1 MTIKSALLAGVACTL
16 LATPA
21 FAQQTIP
28 ADTPATDIV
37 TSEAIADTSK
47 DIVVLGFG
55 QSRQVQTVTAIE
67 LERLTPGT
75 SPLKAIA
82 KLPGVNFQSAE
93 AFGAYEWS
101 TRVSLR
107 GFNQNQLGF
116 TLDGVPLGD
125 MSYGNVN
132 GLHISRAAI
141 SENLASTTVAQGA
154 GALATA
160 STSNLGGTIQF
171 VSRKPSE
178 TFDLVSSGTYGSDR
192 TWRGFVR
199 LDTGDLGG
207 GLKGYVGYGY
217 LTTDKWKG
225 YGRQHQHQVNAKLVK
240 DFGERGSIT
249 AFANF
254 SDRREND
261 YQDLSYDIIRRRGLN
276 DDNVSDNYAL
286 ALQLARVYQNQ
297 AALATYQKA
306 NNGASAGF
314 VAPWTGAGFTLP
326 SGFGTVD
333 DAYYDAAGLRRDWL
347 GGVTF
352 DAKLTD
358 TLSIVSTSYYHHNKG
373 QGSWITPYSPT
384 PAGAIGA
391 NGQPLPLAST
401 AAYGYASPLGFRT
414 TEYGIDR
421 AGNLT
426 RLALDTGVNRAEL
439 GGWYESNS
447 FTQARRFYG
456 MGNTVADRDAREFQS
471 NPYFTQWNGKYDTE
485 TLQYFVADT
494 LRLGA
499 LTLNGGWKGMRVRNR
514 ANLLTG
520 TLVNGKIKAE
530 DWFLPQIGAVFA
542 LGGGAEV
549 FASYTENMRAFVS
562 SATTGPFAT
571 TQAGFDAIRTRLK
584 PERSKTIEGGARLRT
599 GGLQLSAVGYYV
611 DFSDRLL
618 TFANGTAI
626 QGNPPTL
633 NNAGNVQSYGAE
645 VSAFYRIFGPLS
657 ALASYSY
664 NRATYQDDVRDAA
677 GTVLTATAGKTVVDT
692 PAHMAKGELV
702 YDDKHFFARAGVDYM
717 SKRYFTYLNDQSAG
731 GRALVDASIGYR
743 FGEGTG
749 LLEGFAIEGSVT
761 NLTDK
766 RYISTIGTN
775 GYTAGQ
781 SLAIAGRADSDQNQT
796 LLAGAPR
803 QWFVTVRRGF

>member
-1 MTIKSALLAGVACTL
+1 LAGIACGVIS
-16 LATPA
+16 TPA
-21 FAQQTIP
+21 LAQ
-28 ADTPATDIV
+28 DTAAAPDRESATHGQVAGNQANDDDGARGAG
-37 TSEAIADTSK
+37 SDK

-55 QSRQVQTVTAIE
+55 QSRQVQTVTAID

-82 KLPGVNFQSAE
+82 KLPGVNFQSAD

-101 TRVSLR
+101 TRISLR

-132 GLHISRAAI
+132 GLHISRASI
-141 SENLASTTVAQGA
+141 SENLAGTTVAQGA
-154 GALATA
+154 GALGTA

-171 VSRKPSE
+171 VSRKPSDA
-178 TFDLVSSGTYGSDR
+178 FDLVASGTYGSDN
-192 TWRGFVR
+192 TWRGFAR
-199 LDTGDLGG
+199 LDSGDLGG
-207 GLKGYVGYGY
+207 GLKGYLSYGY

-225 YGRQHQHQVNAKLVK
+225 EGTQRQHQVNAKLMK
-240 DFGERGSIT
+240 DLGDRGSIT
-249 AFANF
+249 VFANY

-261 YQDLSYDIIRRRGLN
+261 YQDLSYDIIARRGLN
-276 DDNVSDNYAL
+276 DDNISNDYAL
-286 ALQLARVYQNQ
+286 ALQIARVFQNQ
-297 AALATYQKA
+297 AALSSYSTA
-306 NNGASAGF
+306 NKGSAAGF
-314 VAPWTGAGFTLP
+314 VAPWAGAGFSFP
-326 SGFGTVD
+326 AGFGTVD

-347 GGVTF
+347 GGVTV
-352 DAKLTD
+352 DARLTD
-358 TLSIVSTSYYHHNKG
+358 RLSVVSTSYYHHNKG

-384 PAGAIGA
+384 PAGALGGDGSA
-391 NGQPLPLAST
+391 LPLAST
-401 AAYGYASPLGFRT
+401 AAYGFASPLGFRT

-426 RLALDTGVNRAEL
+426 RLALDTGANRLEL

-456 MGNTVADRDAREFQS
+456 MTNGTPDRRALDFQS

-499 LTLNGGWKGMRVRNR
+499 LTLNGGWKGMRVKNQ

-520 TLVNGKIKAE
+520 SLVNGRIKAQ
-530 DWFLPQIGAVFA
+530 DWFLPQVGAV
-542 LGGGAEV
+542 LGLGRGVEL
-549 FASYTENMRAFVS
+549 FASYTQNMRAFVS
-562 SATTGPFAT
+562 SATSGPFAT
-571 TQAGFDAIRTRLK
+571 TQLGFDAIKGTLK
-584 PERSKTIEGGARLRT
+584 PETSKTVEGGARLRT
-599 GGLQLSAVGYYV
+599 GGLQISAVGFYI
-611 DFSDRLL
+611 DFANRLL
-618 TFANGTAI
+618 SFSNGSAI

-633 NNAGNVQSYGAE
+633 NNVGDVQSYGAE
-645 VSAFYRIFGPLS
+645 LSAFYRIARPLS
-657 ALASYSY
+657 IFASYSFTH
-664 NRATYQDDVRDAA
+664 ATYRDDVRNAA
-677 GTVLTATAGKTVVDT
+677 GALLSATAGKSVVDT
-692 PAHMAKGELV
+692 PEHMAKAELV
-702 YDDKHFFARAGVDYM
+702 YDDSRIFARAGLDYM
-717 SKRYFTYLNDQSAG
+717 AKRYFTYVNDRSVA

-743 FGEGTG
+743 FSEGTG
-749 LLEGFAIEGSVT
+749 PLHGFAIEGSIA

-766 RYISTIGTN
+766 AYISTIGTN
-775 GYTAGQ
+775 GYTASG
-781 SLAIAGRADSDQNQT
+781 DNQT

>member
-1 MTIKSALLAGVACTL
+1 MAQELPAAADPAPQDQSATQESG
-16 LATPA
+16 
-21 FAQQTIP
+21 
-28 ADTPATDIV
+28 
-37 TSEAIADTSK
+37 

-55 QSRQVQTVTAIE
+55 ESRQVQTVTAID

-82 KLPGVNFQSAE
+82 KLPGVNFQSAD

-101 TRVSLR
+101 TRISLR

-132 GLHISRAAI
+132 GLHISRAVI

-154 GALATA
+154 GALGTA

-171 VSRKPSE
+171 TSRKPSE
-178 TFDLVSSGTYGSDR
+178 TFDLVGSGTYGSDN
-192 TWRGFVR
+192 TWRGFAR

-207 GLKGYVGYGY
+207 GLKGYVSYGY

-225 YGRQHQHQVNAKLVK
+225 YGTQRQHQVNAKLVE
-240 DFGERGSIT
+240 DLGTRGSIT
-249 AFANF
+249 AFVDY

-261 YQDLSYDIIRRRGLN
+261 YQDLSYAIISRRGLN
-276 DDNVSDNYAL
+276 DDNISDNYPL

-297 AALATYQKA
+297 AALAAYRQA
-306 NNGASAGF
+306 NGGVTVGF
-314 VAPWTGAGFTLP
+314 VAPWADAGYTFPT
-326 SGFGTVD
+326 GFGSVD

-352 DAKLTD
+352 DGRLTD
-358 TLSIVSTSYYHHNKG
+358 RLSIVSTTYYHHNKG

-384 PAGAIGA
+384 PAGALGGD
-391 NGQPLPLAST
+391 GQPLPLASA

-421 AGNLT
+421 GGNVT
-426 RLALDTGVNRAEL
+426 RLALDTGANRLEV

-456 MGNTVADRDAREFQS
+456 MSNTSADRNARDFQS

-499 LTLNGGWKGMRVRNR
+499 LTLNGGWKGMRVRNQ

-520 TLVNGKIKAE
+520 SLVNGKIKAE
-530 DWFLPQIGAVFA
+530 DWFLPQVGAVFD
-542 LGGGAEV
+542 LGHGAEV

-562 SATTGPFAT
+562 SATSGPFAT
-571 TQAGFDAIRTRLK
+571 TQDGFNAIRNTLK
-584 PERSKTIEGGARLRT
+584 PETSKTGEGGVRLRT
-599 GGLQLSAVGYYV
+599 GGLQLSAAGYYIH
-611 DFSDRLL
+611 FADRLL
-618 TFANGTAI
+618 SFANGSGI

-633 NNAGNVQSYGAE
+633 NNAGSVESYGAE
-645 VSAFYRIFGPLS
+645 VSAFYRIVRPLTVF
-657 ALASYSY
+657 ASYSY
-664 NRATYQDDVRDAA
+664 NKATYQDDVRNAA
-677 GTVLTATAGKTVVDT
+677 GQVLTATAGKTVVDT
-692 PAHMAKGELV
+692 PEHMAKGELV
-702 YDDKHFFARAGVDYM
+702 YDDSRFFARAGVDYM
-717 SKRYFTYLNDQSAG
+717 AKRYFTYLNDQSVAG
-731 GRALVDASIGYR
+731 RVLVDASLGYR
-743 FGEGTG
+743 FGDDSGVFH
-749 LLEGFAIEGSVT
+749 GFAIEGSVT

-766 RYISTIGTN
+766 KYISTIGSN
-775 GYTAGQ
+775 GYTASG
-781 SLAIAGRADSDQNQT
+781 DNQT

-803 QWFVTVRRGF
+803 QFFVTIRRGF